1 MERRN
6 FLKGTLGTLYMMAT
20 PNMAFPDTKI
30 TEKRLLIVLLRG
42 GMDGLASIPPI
53 GDKNLSKI
61 RKDVL
66 VNGAADLDG
75 FFGINPS
82 LKFLGSEYHQGRA
95 AFVHATSF
103 PYTGRS
109 HFDGQNI
116 METGG
121 EQAYALT
128 SGWVGRAMNAA
139 GYSSLSV
146 SLPIPIILRGNE
158 LNSNYFPTNFRKVNP
173 AVYNDVQQMWKED
186 PQLSGLIEPMMAR
199 EIDLFGAGRGK
210 TRELVSFAAKEM
222 HKPNG
227 PRVGLLEFEGFDT
240 HALQGNEQGHHAEI
254 LAELDGVLEAFK
266 RQMGDLYENTVV
278 VTVTEFGRTASENG
292 TQGTDHG
299 YGSAIFL
306 AGGLVKGKQVVS
318 DWPGLST
325 KNLYEG
331 RDLLMTIDARDVYA
345 EVIKT
350 VFDLNDEDI
359 SRDVFIGYNSPRTLG
374 LMRST

>member
-61 RKDVL
+61 RKDIL
-66 VNGAADLDG
+66 VNGAEDLDG
-75 FFGINPS
+75 FFGINPG

-374 LMRST
+374 IMRST

>member
-20 PNMAFPDTKI
+20 PNMALPDTKI

-66 VNGAADLDG
+66 VNGADDLDG

-128 SGWVGRAMNAA
+128 SWWVGRAMNAA

-173 AVYNDVQQMWKED
+173 AVYNYVQQMWKEY

-227 PRVGLLEFEGFDT
+227 PRVGLLEFGGFDT
-240 HALQGNEQGHHAEI
+240 HALQGNEQGHHTKKI
-254 LAELDGVLEAFK
+254 AELDGVLEAFK
-266 RQMGDLYENTVV
+266 RQMGDLYENTVI

-331 RDLLMTIDARDVYA
+331 RDLLMTIDASDVYA

-374 LMRST
+374 IMRST

>member
-227 PRVGLLEFEGFDT
+227 PRVGLLEFGGFDT

-374 LMRST
+374 IMRST